1 MKFNSLNF
9 IKQLLKE
16 QDLSCDS
23 PPGEGGK
30 RRVTPLN
37 KGLSRSDWGLRQT
50 DFEEILNDG
59 SANSLGLSI
68 INSSN

>member
-9 IKQLLKE
+9 IEQPLKE

-23 PPGEGGK
+23 PPGEGGI

-37 KGLSRSDWGLRQT
+37 KGLSRSD
-50 DFEEILNDG
+50 
-59 SANSLGLSI
+59 
-68 INSSN
+68 